1 MRSSAAERVGNDDL
15 VALGLEPHEAQR
27 LAGEVNRLLGTC
39 SAAECWRRVSSGLLS
54 PAHPFPVHQLLHRT
68 VCDDEPDAGPAPIFV
83 PAPESI
89 RETNLARIQ
98 GQLGLESYAELH
110 SWTVENRSAYWELM
124 VRQLGIRFRTPPVEI
139 VDSTPDAEN
148 ARWLPGARLNIA
160 ESCFGRGSDP
170 AVVCHREGAPVSSL
184 SRKELDSLSNR
195 VANALPRLGV
205 DRGDTV
211 AIDMPMNLEAV
222 AIYLGVIKAGCV
234 ALTIA
239 ESFSAPEVRTRL
251 RVGEAKALFTQDR
264 ILRGSRELPLYTR
277 TLEAGAPVAVVVPA
291 QGCLSEPL
299 REGDLS
305 WDDFLSEDEVFRA
318 VACDPDDAINILFSS
333 GTTGEPKAIPFTHL
347 TPIKCAAD
355 GFLHQDIREG
365 DVVAWP
371 TSLGWMMGPWLI
383 YASLING
390 ATIALF
396 DGIPTS
402 RKFCEFVQDAKVN
415 VLGVVPTL
423 VAAWRAGSCVEGLDW
438 SSVRVFTSTGEC
450 SNPDDMHFL
459 TSRAGY
465 RPVVEYCG
473 GTEIGGAYITGTVV
487 QPSVA
492 SAFSTAALGMSLT
505 ILDRRGAESDQ
516 GEIFIVPP
524 SIGLSTRLLNRDHHR
539 EYFAGTPRG
548 PGEVPL
554 RRHGDRM
561 ERLGNGYFRA
571 QGRMDDTMNLGGI
584 KVGSAEIERVLN
596 RVPGV
601 GETAAVAVSPP
612 GGGATRLVVY
622 VVPATPEPQFDEEGL
637 LRIFQRAIADRLNPL
652 FRLHDVKVVRRMPRT
667 ASNKILRRQ
676 LRSRYSGPDA

>member
-1 MRSSAAERVGNDDL
+1 MRSSAAERVRRGDL
-15 VALGLEPHEAQR
+15 IAAGLNPLEARR
-27 LAGEVNRLLGTC
+27 LAGEVNHLLGAC
-39 SAAECWRRVSSGLLS
+39 PSVECWRRISSGLLS
-54 PAHPFPVHQLLHRT
+54 PAHPFPVHQLLHRR
-68 VCDDEPDAGPAPIFV
+68 VFDNERDAGRAPIFV
-83 PAPESI
+83 PAPESVQ
-89 RETNLARIQ
+89 ETNLARIQ
-98 GQLGLESYAELH
+98 EQTGLKSYAELH
-110 SWTVENRSAYWELM
+110 SWTVENRSGYWEM
-124 VRQLGIRFRTPPVEI
+124 MIRHLGIRLRNPPVRI
-139 VDSTPDAEN
+139 LDSTPGAEN

-160 ESCFGRGSDP
+160 ESCFGRGSGP
-170 AVVCHREGAPVSSL
+170 AVVCRREGAPL
-184 SRKELDSLSNR
+184 SVLTREGLDSLSNR

-211 AIDMPMNLEAV
+211 AIDMPMNAMAV

-251 RVGEAKALFTQDR
+251 EVGRAKALFTQDR
-264 ILRGSRELPLYTR
+264 ILRGWRELPLYTR
-277 TLEAGAPVAVVVPA
+277 MLEAGAPVTVVAPA
-291 QGCLSEPL
+291 QGGLSEPL

-305 WDDFLSEDEVFRA
+305 WNDFLSDNDAFRA
-318 VACDPDDAINILFSS
+318 VACDPDAAINILFSS

-347 TPIKCAAD
+347 TPVKCAAD
-355 GFLHQDIREG
+355 GCLHQDIREG

-396 DGIPTS
+396 DGNPAS
-402 RKFCEFVQDAKVN
+402 RSFCEFVQDAKVN

-423 VAAWRAGSCVEGLDW
+423 VGAWRAGGCVEGLDW
-438 SSVRVFTSTGEC
+438 SSIRVFTSTGEC
-450 SNPDDMHFL
+450 SNPDDMHYL

-492 SAFSTAALGMSLT
+492 SAFSTAALGISLA
-505 ILDRRGAESDQ
+505 ILDRSGVESDQ

-539 EYFAGTPRG
+539 EYFAGTPQG
-548 PGEVPL
+548 PGGVPL

-561 ERLGNGYFRA
+561 ERLGNGYYRA

-596 RVPGV
+596 RVPGI

-622 VVPATPEPQFDEEGL
+622 VVPATPEPEFDEAGL
-637 LRIFQRAIADRLNPL
+637 LRSFQQAIADRLNPL
-652 FRLHDVKVVRRMPRT
+652 FRLHDVKVVRQMPRT

-676 LRSRYSGPDA
+676 LRSRYMGQDS

>member
-1 MRSSAAERVGNDDL
+1 MRNSAAERVRSEDL
-15 VALGLEPHEAQR
+15 IALGLKTPEARR
-27 LAGEVNRLLGTC
+27 LSSEVNRLLGTC
-39 SAAECWRRVSSGLLS
+39 SSVECWRRISGGLLS

-68 VCDDEPDAGPAPIFV
+68 VFDNERETGPPPIFV
-83 PAPESI
+83 PAPDSIQES
-89 RETNLARIQ
+89 NLARIQ
-98 GQLGLESYAELH
+98 EQLGLDSYAELH
-110 SWTVENRSAYWELM
+110 SWTVVNRSGYWELM
-124 VRQLGIRFRTPPVEI
+124 IRHLGIRFRTPPVRI
-139 VDSTPDAEN
+139 LDSTPDVEN
-148 ARWLPGARLNIA
+148 VRWLPGARLNIA
-160 ESCFGRGSDP
+160 ESCFDRGAEP
-170 AVVCHREGAPVSSL
+170 AVVYQREGAPLSSL
-184 SRKELDSLSNR
+184 TRKELDSLSNR
-195 VANALPRLGV
+195 VANALPLLGV
-205 DRGDTV
+205 DRGDSV
-211 AIDMPMNLEAV
+211 AIDMPMNVEAV
-222 AIYLGVIKAGCV
+222 AIYLGIIKAGCV

-277 TLEAGAPVAVVVPA
+277 MTEAGAPVTVVVPA
-291 QGCLSEPL
+291 QGRLSEPL

-305 WDDFLSEDEVFRA
+305 WDDFLCDNDVFQA

-355 GFLHQDIREG
+355 GCLHQDIREG

-402 RKFCEFVQDAKVN
+402 RSFCEFVQDAKVN

-423 VAAWRAGSCVEGLDW
+423 VGVWRAGGCAEGLDW

-450 SNPDDMHFL
+450 SNPDDMHYL

-487 QPSVA
+487 QTSVA

-505 ILDRRGAESDQ
+505 ILDRRGDESDQ

-524 SIGLSTRLLNRDHHR
+524 SIGLSTRLLNRNHHR
-539 EYFAGTPRG
+539 EYFAGTPQG
-548 PGEVPL
+548 PGGILL

-561 ERLGNGYFRA
+561 ERLDNGYYRA
-571 QGRMDDTMNLGGI
+571 QGRIDDTMNLGGI

-596 RVPGV
+596 RVPGI

-622 VVPATPEPQFDEEGL
+622 VVLATPDPAFGEEGL

-652 FRLHDVKVVRRMPRT
+652 FRLHDVKVVRQMPRT

-676 LRSRYSGPDA
+676 LRSRYSGPDS

>member
-1 MRSSAAERVGNDDL
+1 MRSHPAERVCRDDL
-15 VALGLEPHEAQR
+15 AALGLDPREARR
-27 LAGEVNRLLGTC
+27 LAAEVNRLLGAC
-39 SAAECWRRVSSGLLS
+39 SSVECWRRISSGLLS
-54 PAHPFPVHQLLHRT
+54 PAHPFPVHKLLHRT
-68 VCDDEPDAGPAPIFV
+68 VFDNEHDAGPAPIFV
-83 PAPESI
+83 PAPDSV

-98 GQLGLESYAELH
+98 EQLGLDSYSELH
-110 SWTVENRSAYWELM
+110 AWSVEDRSGYWEM
-124 VRQLGIRFRTPPVEI
+124 MIRRLGIRFRTPPVKI
-139 VDSTPDAEN
+139 LNSASDAEN

-160 ESCFGRGSDP
+160 ESCFGRGAER
-170 AVVCHREGAPVSSL
+170 AVVYQREGAPIASL
-184 SRKELDSLSNR
+184 TRKGLDSMSNR
-195 VANALPRLGV
+195 VANALPLLGV
-205 DRGDTV
+205 VQGDTV
-211 AIDMPMNLEAV
+211 AIDMPMNVEAV

-234 ALTIA
+234 ALTVA
-239 ESFSAPEVRTRL
+239 ESFSAPEVRTRFKAG
-251 RVGEAKALFTQDR
+251 RAKALFTQDR

-277 TLEAGAPVAVVVPA
+277 MMEAGAPVTVVVPA
-291 QGCLSEPL
+291 RGRLSEPL

-305 WDDFLSEDEVFRA
+305 WNDFLSDNDGFQA
-318 VACDPDDAINILFSS
+318 VGCDPDDAINILFSS

-355 GFLHQDIREG
+355 GCLHQDIREG

-402 RKFCEFVQDAKVN
+402 RSFCEFVQDAKVN

-423 VAAWRAGSCVEGLDW
+423 VGAWRAGGCVDGLDW

-450 SNPDDMHFL
+450 SNPDDMHYL

-473 GTEIGGAYITGTVV
+473 GTEVGGAYITGTVV
-487 QPSVA
+487 QTSVA

-516 GEIFIVPP
+516 GEIFIIPP
-524 SIGLSTRLLNRDHHR
+524 SIGLSTRLLNRNHHR
-539 EYFAGTPRG
+539 EYYAGTPQG
-548 PGEVPL
+548 PGGGLL

-561 ERLGNGYFRA
+561 ERLGNGYYRA

-596 RVPGV
+596 RVPGI

-622 VVPATPEPQFDEEGL
+622 AVPATPEPEFDEQALMG
-637 LRIFQRAIADRLNPL
+637 IFQQAIADHLNPL
-652 FRLHDVKVVRRMPRT
+652 FRLHDVKLVRMMPRT

-676 LRSRYSGPDA
+676 LRSGYTGQDS

>member
-1 MRSSAAERVGNDDL
+1 MRRSAAERVRSEDL
-15 VALGLEPHEAQR
+15 VARGLEPAEARR
-27 LAGEVNRLLGTC
+27 LSGEANHLLDTL
-39 SAAECWRRVSSGLLS
+39 SAVECWRRISSGLLS
-54 PAHPFPVHQLLHRT
+54 PAHPFPVHRLLHRIVFDNVDGT
-68 VCDDEPDAGPAPIFV
+68 GPAPIFV
-83 PAPESI
+83 PAPDSI

-98 GQLGLESYAELH
+98 KELELDSYSELH
-110 SWTVENRSAYWELM
+110 AWTVENRDGYWELM
-124 VRQLGIRFRTPPVEI
+124 IRRLGIRFRTPPVRI
-139 VDSTPDAEN
+139 LDSACGAESP
-148 ARWLPGARLNIA
+148 AWLPGARLNIA
-160 ESCFGRGSDP
+160 ESCFGRGSEP
-170 AVVCHREGAPVSSL
+170 AVVCQREDAPLSSL
-184 SRKELDSLSNR
+184 TRKGLDSLSNR
-195 VANALPRLGV
+195 VANGLGRLGV

-211 AIDMPMNLEAV
+211 AIDMPMNVEAV

-251 RVGEAKALFTQDR
+251 RVGKAKALFTQDR

-277 TLEAGAPVAVVVPA
+277 MMEAGAPVAVVVPA
-291 QGCLSEPL
+291 QGRLSEPL

-305 WDDFLSEDEVFRA
+305 WDDFLSDNSTFQA

-355 GFLHQDIREG
+355 GCLHQDIREG

-383 YASLING
+383 FASLING
-390 ATIALF
+390 ATMALF
-396 DGIPTS
+396 DGVPTS
-402 RKFCEFVQDAKVN
+402 RGFCEFVQDRKVN

-423 VAAWRAGSCVEGLDW
+423 VGAWRSGGCVEGLDW

-450 SNPDDMHFL
+450 SNPDDMHYL

-487 QPSVA
+487 QTSVA
-492 SAFSTAALGMSLT
+492 SAFSTAALGMSLS
-505 ILDRRGAESDQ
+505 IPDRRGVESDQ

-524 SIGLSTRLLNRDHHR
+524 SIGLSTRLLNRDHHQ
-539 EYFAGTPRG
+539 EYFAGTPEG
-548 PGEVPL
+548 PDGVPL

-561 ERLGNGYFRA
+561 ERLENGYYRA
-571 QGRMDDTMNLGGI
+571 QGRIDDTMNLGGI

-596 RVPGV
+596 RVPGI

-622 VVPATPEPQFDEEGL
+622 AVLATPDPEFGEEEL
-637 LRIFQRAIADRLNPL
+637 LGIFQKAISDQLNPL
-652 FRLHDVKVVRRMPRT
+652 FRLDDVKVVQWMPRT

-676 LRSRYSGPDA
+676 LRSRYAGPGS

>member
-1 MRSSAAERVGNDDL
+1 MRVRSEDL
-15 VALGLEPHEAQR
+15 AALGLEAPEARR
-27 LAGEVNRLLGTC
+27 LAGEVNHLLGAC
-39 SAAECWRRVSSGLLS
+39 SAVESWRRISGGLLS
-54 PAHPFPVHQLLHRT
+54 PAHPFAVHQLLHRT
-68 VCDDEPDAGPAPIFV
+68 VFDSERESGAAPIFV
-83 PAPESI
+83 PSPESI

-98 GQLGLESYAELH
+98 EQLALESYADLH
-110 SWTVENRSAYWELM
+110 SWSVENRSAYWELM
-124 VRQLGIRFRTPPVEI
+124 IRRLGIRFRTSPVR
-139 VDSTPDAEN
+139 VLDTKGDAGN
-148 ARWLPGARLNIA
+148 PRWLPGASLNIA
-160 ESCFGRGSDP
+160 ESCFDRGSEP
-170 AVVCHREGAPVSSL
+170 AVVYQKEGAPL
-184 SRKELDSLSNR
+184 SMLTRKELDALSNR
-195 VANALPRLGV
+195 VANGLPLLGV

-211 AIDMPMNLEAV
+211 AIDMPMSVEAV

-251 RVGEAKALFTQDR
+251 RVGKANALFTQDR

-277 TLEAGAPVAVVVPA
+277 MTEAGAPMTVVVPA
-291 QGCLSEPL
+291 QGRLSEPL
-299 REGDLS
+299 REEDLA
-305 WDDFLSEDEVFRA
+305 WDDFLSGNDAFQA

-333 GTTGEPKAIPFTHL
+333 GTTGDPKAIPFTHL

-355 GFLHQDIREG
+355 GCLHQDIREG

-396 DGIPTS
+396 DGSPAS
-402 RKFCEFVQDAKVN
+402 KPFCKFVQDARVN

-423 VAAWRAGSCVEGLDW
+423 VGAWRAGGCVEGLDW

-450 SNPDDMHFL
+450 SNPDDMHYL

-487 QPSVA
+487 QTSVP
-492 SAFSTAALGMSLT
+492 SAFSTAALGMSLA
-505 ILDRRGAESDQ
+505 ILDRRGVEADQ
-516 GEIFIVPP
+516 GEMFIVPP
-524 SIGLSTRLLNRDHHR
+524 SIGLSTRLLNRDHHQ
-539 EYFAGTPRG
+539 EYFAGTPKG
-548 PGEVPL
+548 PGGIML

-561 ERLGNGYFRA
+561 KRLENGYYRA

-596 RVPGV
+596 RVPGI

-612 GGGATRLVVY
+612 DGGATQLLVY
-622 VVPATPEPQFDEEGL
+622 VVLASPVPDFGEEEL
-637 LRIFQRAIADRLNPL
+637 LGIFQKAIADQLNPL
-652 FRLHDVKVVRRMPRT
+652 FRLHGVKVVRQMPRT
-667 ASNKILRRQ
+667 VSNKIIRRQ
-676 LRSRYSGPDA
+676 LRSGYTGQDS

>member
-1 MRSSAAERVGNDDL
+1 VRSSAAERIRSTDL
-15 VALGLEPHEAQR
+15 VALGLEDAEARR
-27 LAGEVNRLLGTC
+27 LSGEVNHLLGAC
-39 SAAECWRRVSSGLLS
+39 SAVESWQRISSGLLS
-54 PAHPFPVHQLLHRT
+54 PAHPFTVHQLLHRT
-68 VCDDEPDAGPAPIFV
+68 VFDNERESGTAPIFV
-83 PAPESI
+83 PSPDSI
-89 RETNLARIQ
+89 GETNVARIQ
-98 GQLGLESYAELH
+98 AQLALDSYAQLH

-124 VRQLGIRFRTPPVEI
+124 IRHLGIRFRTSPNRI
-139 VDSTPDAEN
+139 LDSTGDAETS
-148 ARWLPGARLNIA
+148 RWLPGARLNIA
-160 ESCFGRGSDP
+160 ESCFGRGSEP
-170 AVVCHREGAPVSSL
+170 AVVYQREGAPLSSL
-184 SRKELDSLSNR
+184 TRKELDALSNR
-195 VANALPRLGV
+195 VANGLPLLGV

-211 AIDMPMNLEAV
+211 AIDMPMNVEAV

-251 RVGEAKALFTQDR
+251 RVGKAKALFTQDR

-277 TLEAGAPVAVVVPA
+277 MTEAAAPVTVVVPA
-291 QGCLSEPL
+291 HERLSEPL
-299 REGDLS
+299 REEDLA
-305 WDDFLSEDEVFRA
+305 WEDFLSDNDAFDA

-333 GTTGEPKAIPFTHL
+333 GTTGDPKAIPFTHL

-355 GFLHQDIREG
+355 GCLHQDIREG

-402 RKFCEFVQDAKVN
+402 RPFCRFVQDAGVN

-423 VAAWRAGSCVEGLDW
+423 VGAWRAGGCVEGLDW

-465 RPVVEYCG
+465 RPVIEYCG

-487 QPSVA
+487 QASVA

-505 ILDRRGAESDQ
+505 ILDRHGAESDQ
-516 GEIFIVPP
+516 GEMFIVPP
-524 SIGLSTRLLNRDHHR
+524 SIGLSSRLLNRDHHR

-548 PGEVPL
+548 PGGIAL

-561 ERLGNGYFRA
+561 RRLDNGYYRA

-596 RVPGV
+596 RVPGI

-612 GGGATRLVVY
+612 GGGAARLMVY
-622 VVPATPEPQFDEEGL
+622 VVMASPAPEFCEEDL
-637 LRIFQRAIADRLNPL
+637 LGIFRKAIAEQLNPL
-652 FRLHDVKVVRRMPRT
+652 FRLHGVKVVRQMPRT
-667 ASNKILRRQ
+667 ASNKIIRRQ
-676 LRSRYSGPDA
+676 LRSGYTGRDS

>member
-1 MRSSAAERVGNDDL
+1 MRSSAAARVRSDDL
-15 VALGLEPHEAQR
+15 AALGLEPREAQR
-27 LAGEVNRLLGTC
+27 LWAEVNRLLGIC

-68 VCDDEPDAGPAPIFV
+68 VCGNEPDAGPAPIFV
-83 PAPESI
+83 PAPASI
-89 RETNLARIQ
+89 RETNLVRIQ
-98 GQLGLESYAELH
+98 KQLGLKSYVELH

-124 VRQLGIRFRTPPVEI
+124 IRQLGIRFRTPPVKTL
-139 VDSTPDAEN
+139 DSTPGAEN
-148 ARWLPGARLNIA
+148 VRWLPGARLNIA

-170 AVVCHREGAPVSSL
+170 AIVCHREGAPVSSL
-184 SRKELDSLSNR
+184 TRKELDSLSNR
-195 VANALPRLGV
+195 VANALPRLGL

-211 AIDMPMNLEAV
+211 AIDMPMNVEAV

-251 RVGEAKALFTQDR
+251 RVGEARALFTQDR

-277 TLEAGAPVAVVVPA
+277 MLEAGAPVAVVVPV
-291 QGCLSEPL
+291 QGSLSEPL

-305 WDDFLSEDEVFRA
+305 WDDFLSDEEASRT

-333 GTTGEPKAIPFTHL
+333 GTTGDPKAIPFTHL

-355 GFLHQDIREG
+355 GCLHQDIREG

-396 DGIPTS
+396 DGVPTS
-402 RKFCEFVQDAKVN
+402 RKFCEFVQDAKVS

-423 VAAWRAGSCVEGLDW
+423 VGAWRAGSCVEGLDW

-450 SNPDDMHFL
+450 SNPDDMHYL

-505 ILDRRGAESDQ
+505 IRDRRGAESDQ

-539 EYFAGTPRG
+539 EYFAGTPQG
-548 PGEVPL
+548 PGGVPL

-561 ERLGNGYFRA
+561 ERLGNGYYRA

-596 RVPGV
+596 RVPGI

-612 GGGATRLVVY
+612 EGGATQLVVY
-622 VVPATPEPQFDEEGL
+622 AVLAGPEPEFGEEDL
-637 LRIFQRAIADRLNPL
+637 LRIFQQAIADQLNPL
-652 FRLHDVKVVRRMPRT
+652 FRLREVRVVRQMPRT

-676 LRSRYSGPDA
+676 LRSRYSGSDV

>member
-1 MRSSAAERVGNDDL
+1 MRRSGAGRVCLDDL
-15 VALGLEPHEAQR
+15 VGLGLDPREARR
-27 LAGEVNRLLGTC
+27 LAAEVNRFLGTC
-39 SAAECWRRVSSGLLS
+39 SSVECWRRISSALLS
-54 PAHPFPVHQLLHRT
+54 PAHPFPVHKLLHRT
-68 VCDDEPDAGPAPIFV
+68 VFDNEHDGGPAPIFV
-83 PAPESI
+83 PAPDSVQ
-89 RETNLARIQ
+89 ETNLARIQ
-98 GQLGLESYAELH
+98 EQLGLKSFAELH
-110 SWTVENRSAYWELM
+110 AWSVENRSGYWEM
-124 VRQLGIRFRTPPVEI
+124 MIRHLGIRFRTPPAKI
-139 VDSTPDAEN
+139 LNSTSDVEN

-160 ESCFGRGSDP
+160 ESCFGRGAER
-170 AVVCHREGAPVSSL
+170 AVVYQREGAPLSSL
-184 SRKELDSLSNR
+184 TRKGLDSMSNR

-205 DRGDTV
+205 DQGDTV
-211 AIDMPMNLEAV
+211 AIDMPMNVEAV

-234 ALTIA
+234 ALTVA
-239 ESFSAPEVRTRL
+239 ESFSAPEVRTRFK
-251 RVGEAKALFTQDR
+251 VGKAKALFTQDR

-277 TLEAGAPVAVVVPA
+277 MMEAGAPVTVVVPA
-291 QGCLSEPL
+291 RGRISEPL

-305 WDDFLSEDEVFRA
+305 WDDFLSDNDAFQA
-318 VACDPDDAINILFSS
+318 VACDPDDATNILFSS

-355 GFLHQDIREG
+355 GCLHQDVREG

-402 RKFCEFVQDAKVN
+402 RSFCEFVQDAKVN

-423 VAAWRAGSCVEGLDW
+423 VGAWRAGGCVEGLDW
-438 SSVRVFTSTGEC
+438 SSVRIFTSTGEC
-450 SNPDDMHFL
+450 SNPDDMHYL

-487 QPSVA
+487 QASVA

-516 GEIFIVPP
+516 GEIFIIPP
-524 SIGLSTRLLNRDHHR
+524 SIGLSTRLLNRNHHR
-539 EYFAGTPRG
+539 EYYAGTPQG
-548 PGEVPL
+548 PGGDLL

-561 ERLGNGYFRA
+561 ERLDNGYYRA

-596 RVPGV
+596 RVPGI

-622 VVPATPEPQFDEEGL
+622 VVPATPEPEFDEQELMG
-637 LRIFQRAIADRLNPL
+637 IFQKAIADHLNPL
-652 FRLHDVKVVRRMPRT
+652 FRLHDVRVVRMMPRT

-676 LRSRYSGPDA
+676 LRSGYMGEGS

>member
-1 MRSSAAERVGNDDL
+1 MRSSAAERILTGDL
-15 VALGLEPHEAQR
+15 VALGLDPRQARR
-27 LAGEVNRLLGTC
+27 LSAEVNRLLGTC
-39 SAAECWRRVSSGLLS
+39 SSAECWRRISSGLLS
-54 PAHPFPVHQLLHRT
+54 PAHPFPVHKLLHRT
-68 VCDDEPDAGPAPIFV
+68 VFDNERDAGPAPIFV
-83 PAPESI
+83 PAPESV
-89 RETNLARIQ
+89 RATNLARLQ
-98 GQLGLESYAELH
+98 ERLGLGSYAELH
-110 SWTVENRSAYWELM
+110 SWTVENRSGYWESM
-124 VRQLGIRFRTPPVEI
+124 IRHLGIRFRTPPLEI
-139 VDSTPDAEN
+139 LESTPDAEN
-148 ARWLPGARLNIA
+148 AAWLPGARLNIA
-160 ESCFGRGSDP
+160 ESCFGRGSDT
-170 AVVCHREGAPVSSL
+170 AVVYQREGRPLSSL
-184 SRKELDSLSNR
+184 TRKGLDSLSNR

-211 AIDMPMNLEAV
+211 AIDMPMNVEAV

-251 RVGEAKALFTQDR
+251 RIGEAKALFTQDR

-277 TLEAGAPVAVVVPA
+277 MLEAGAPVTVVVPA
-291 QGCLSEPL
+291 HGRLSEPL
-299 REGDLS
+299 RDGDLS
-305 WDDFLSEDEVFRA
+305 WNDFLSDNDVFRA

-355 GFLHQDIREG
+355 GCLHQDIREG

-396 DGIPTS
+396 DGIPTT
-402 RKFCEFVQDAKVN
+402 RPFCEFVQDVKVN

-423 VAAWRAGSCVEGLDW
+423 VAAWRAGGCVKGLDW

-450 SNPDDMHFL
+450 SNPDDMHYL

-487 QPSVA
+487 QTSVA

-505 ILDRRGAESDQ
+505 ILDRDGVESDE

-539 EYFAGTPRG
+539 EYFAGTPQG
-548 PGEVPL
+548 PGGVLL

-561 ERLGNGYFRA
+561 ERLDNGYYRA

-596 RVPGV
+596 RVPGI
-601 GETAAVAVSPP
+601 GETAAVAVSPQ

-622 VVPATPEPQFDEEGL
+622 AVLSTPDPEFGEEGL
-637 LRIFQRAIADRLNPL
+637 LRIFQKTIADRLNPL
-652 FRLHDVKVVRRMPRT
+652 FRLHSVKVVRQMPRT
-667 ASNKILRRQ
+667 ASNKIIRRQ
-676 LRSRYSGPDA
+676 LRARYAGQDS

>member
-1 MRSSAAERVGNDDL
+1 MRSSAAERVLRDDL
-15 VALGLEPHEAQR
+15 VALGLEPGEARR
-27 LAGEVNRLLGTC
+27 LSGEVNRLLGTC
-39 SAAECWRRVSSGLLS
+39 SSAECWRRVSSGLLS

-68 VCDDEPDAGPAPIFV
+68 VFDNGPDAGPAPIFV
-83 PAPESI
+83 PAPESV
-89 RETNLARIQ
+89 RKTNLARIQ
-98 GQLGLESYAELH
+98 EQLGLASYAELH
-110 SWTVENRSAYWELM
+110 SWTVENRSGYWDLM
-124 VRQLGIRFRTPPVEI
+124 IRQLGIRFRTPPVKI
-139 VDSTPDAEN
+139 LDSTPGVEN
-148 ARWLPGARLNIA
+148 VRWLPGARLNIA
-160 ESCFGRGSDP
+160 ESCFGRGSET
-170 AVVCHREGAPVSSL
+170 AVVYQREGPPLSSL
-184 SRKELDSLSNR
+184 SRKGLDCLSNR

-211 AIDMPMNLEAV
+211 AIDMPMNVESV

-251 RVGEAKALFTQDR
+251 RVGNAKALFTQDR

-277 TLEAGAPVAVVVPA
+277 MLEAGAPVTVVAPA
-291 QGCLSEPL
+291 QGRLSEPL
-299 REGDLS
+299 RNGDLS
-305 WDDFLSEDEVFRA
+305 WDDFLSDDEAFRA

-333 GTTGEPKAIPFTHL
+333 GTTGDPKAIPFTHL

-355 GFLHQDIREG
+355 GCLHQDIREG
-365 DVVAWP
+365 DVVGWP

-390 ATIALF
+390 ATIALY

-402 RKFCEFVQDAKVN
+402 RQYCEFVQDAKVN

-423 VAAWRAGSCVEGLDW
+423 VGAWRAGGCVEGLDW
-438 SSVRVFTSTGEC
+438 SSIRVFTSTGEC
-450 SNPDDMHFL
+450 SNPGDMHYL

-487 QPSVA
+487 QTSVA

-505 ILDRRGAESDQ
+505 ILDRRGVESDQ

-548 PGEVPL
+548 PGGVLL

-561 ERLGNGYFRA
+561 ERLGNGYYRA

-622 VVPATPEPQFDEEGL
+622 VVPATPEPEFDEAGL
-637 LRIFQRAIADRLNPL
+637 RRTLQQAIADRLNPL
-652 FRLHDVKVVRRMPRT
+652 FRLHDVKLVHQMPRT

>member
-1 MRSSAAERVGNDDL
+1 M
-15 VALGLEPHEAQR
+15 
-27 LAGEVNRLLGTC
+27 
-39 SAAECWRRVSSGLLS
+39 
-54 PAHPFPVHQLLHRT
+54 LHRA
-68 VCDDEPDAGPAPIFV
+68 VFDNEPDAGPAPIFV

-89 RETNLARIQ
+89 KKTNLARIQ
-98 GQLGLESYAELH
+98 EQLGLASYAELH

-124 VRQLGIRFRTPPVEI
+124 IRQLGIRFRTPPAEI
-139 VDSTPDAEN
+139 LDSTPGVEQV
-148 ARWLPGARLNIA
+148 RWLPGARLNIA
-160 ESCFGRGSDP
+160 ESCFGRGSGT
-170 AVVCHREGAPVSSL
+170 AVVYQREGTPLSSL
-184 SRKELDSLSNR
+184 TRKGLDSLSNR

-205 DRGDTV
+205 ARGDTV
-211 AIDMPMNLEAV
+211 AIDMPMNVEAV

-277 TLEAGAPVAVVVPA
+277 MVEAGAPVAVVVPA
-291 QGCLSEPL
+291 QGRLSQPL
-299 REGDLS
+299 REEDLS
-305 WDDFLSEDEVFRA
+305 WDDFLSDNEDFRA
-318 VACDPDDAINILFSS
+318 VACDPGDAINILFSS

-355 GFLHQDIREG
+355 GCLHQDIREG

-383 YASLING
+383 YASLVNG
-390 ATIALF
+390 ATIALY
-396 DGIPTS
+396 DGVPTS
-402 RKFCEFVQDAKVN
+402 RQFCEFVQDAKVN

-423 VAAWRAGSCVEGLDW
+423 VGAWRAGSCVEGLDW

-450 SNPDDMHFL
+450 SNPGDMHYL

-487 QPSVA
+487 QTSVA

-505 ILDRRGAESDQ
+505 IRDRRGVESDQ

-539 EYFAGTPRG
+539 EYFAGTPQG
-548 PGEVPL
+548 PGGGPL

-561 ERLGNGYFRA
+561 ERLGNGYYRA

-596 RVPGV
+596 RVPGI

-622 VVPATPEPQFDEEGL
+622 VVPATPEPELDEEGL
-637 LRIFQRAIADRLNPL
+637 LRIFQQAIAERLNPL
-652 FRLHDVKVVRRMPRT
+652 FRLHDVKVVRQMPRT

-676 LRSRYSGPDA
+676 LRSRYTGQDS